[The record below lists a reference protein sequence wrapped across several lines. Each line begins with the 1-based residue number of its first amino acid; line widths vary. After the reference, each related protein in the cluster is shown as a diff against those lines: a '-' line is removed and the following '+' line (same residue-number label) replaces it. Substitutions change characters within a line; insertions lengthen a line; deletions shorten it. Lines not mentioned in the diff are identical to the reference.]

1 MRWWQDEVGSLEPT
15 ASIVSAVKG
24 NDSFHPTMSIF
35 CGIQCG
41 PQSWDA
47 HVYRQIAAVHDVF
60 GIDSCATAALPLPLL
75 QPDCLAPDC
84 LVPDSRRRHGVQAR
98 RARSLERNRRR
109 QPEVRSA

>member
-1 MRWWQDEVGSLEPT
+1 MVQDEVGSLEPT

-84 LVPDSRRRHGVQAR
+84 LVPDSRPQTRSTSTLGSLLGTSASTA
-98 RARSLERNRRR
+98 ARST
-109 QPEVRSA
+109 

>member
-60 GIDSCATAALPLPLL
+60 GIE
-75 QPDCLAPDC
+75 
-84 LVPDSRRRHGVQAR
+84 SRG
-98 RARSLERNRRR
+98 
-109 QPEVRSA
+109 